1 MGFVDFKEATRKF
14 VVSYASAQKSEEV
27 TVKAKDKE
35 PLPRTPALVR
45 TRTMNTDV
53 LKENLKLIDR
63 TINDLHYPKFGPQ
76 LPPKAT
82 MSESDVD
89 ILLEFDLP

>member
-1 MGFVDFKEATRKF
+1 MKPHVSKF
-14 VVSYASAQKSEEV
+14 VVSYTSSQKSEEV
-27 TVKAKDKE
+27 SVKAKEKE

-45 TRTMNTDV
+45 TRTMNTNV
-53 LKENLKLIDR
+53 LKENLKLIER
-63 TINDLHYPKFGPQ
+63 TINDLHYPRFGPQ
-76 LPPKAT
+76 LPAKAT